1 MIVINN
7 DDTQIFNIIP
17 RSGVVT
23 YTTVGDT
30 TTVAAGVLD
39 VKFVEDGTNITFTYE
54 NNLSTKY
61 DNYLGLSVTAPS
73 KFRKNFTYFMTVTN
87 KTSELVYRDKVMVF
101 ADADIPYN
109 DLETH
114 TINEG
119 IYDPYVGASS
129 DNEYIILDD

>member
-54 NNLSTKY
+54 KQLSTK
-61 DNYLGLSVTAPS
+61 
-73 KFRKNFTYFMTVTN
+73 
-87 KTSELVYRDKVMVF
+87 
-101 ADADIPYN
+101 
-109 DLETH
+109 
-114 TINEG
+114 
-119 IYDPYVGASS
+119 
-129 DNEYIILDD
+129 